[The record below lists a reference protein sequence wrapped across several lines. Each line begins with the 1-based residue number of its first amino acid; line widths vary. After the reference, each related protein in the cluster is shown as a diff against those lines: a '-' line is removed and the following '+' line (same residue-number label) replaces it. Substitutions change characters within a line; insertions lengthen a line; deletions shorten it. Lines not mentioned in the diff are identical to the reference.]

1 MEKNTSIVSKWKR
14 LNLRLSIKDFLWV
27 RRYRN
32 ATAYINELIRKDR
45 IENDPDYKEKLN
57 G

>member
-1 MEKNTSIVSKWKR
+1 MKKNTSIVSKWKR